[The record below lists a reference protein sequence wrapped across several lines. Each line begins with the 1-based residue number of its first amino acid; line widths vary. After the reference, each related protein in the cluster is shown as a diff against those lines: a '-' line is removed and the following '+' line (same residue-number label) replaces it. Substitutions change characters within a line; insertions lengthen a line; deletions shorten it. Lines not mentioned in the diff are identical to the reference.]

1 MATKTYAKL
10 LEDQGYFLEAVKV
23 YKELLKKSPEDK
35 QIKEALKRYKDVN
48 LKVLEFFTRME
59 KKSDYEKLE
68 RWLCK
73 WS

>member
-1 MATKTYAKL
+1 MSTKTYAKL
-10 LEDQGYFLEAVKV
+10 LENQGYFLEAVKV
-23 YKELLKKSPEDK
+23 YRELLKKNSDDEE
-35 QIKEALKRYKDVN
+35 IKKTLKKYEGVN

-59 KKSDYEKLE
+59 KEKDYEKLE